1 MMRKKLIPALTALMF
16 VAALPG
22 CGDDSEIPKS
32 ENAPTQADFDAM
44 KDMMNKSAKVKP
56 KKAN

>member
-1 MMRKKLIPALTALMF
+1 MRKKLIPALAALMLA
-16 VAALPG
+16 AALPG

-44 KDMMNKSAKVKP
+44 KDMMNKSAKKAP
-56 KKAN
+56 KKAK